1 MVKNYGEYIKREDVV
16 RTIMS
21 LPNCENGF
29 SDTYDK
35 STIIGVLEDI
45 PTAQMWIHVNNRLPD
60 RNMWCLVIC
69 NEPGGR
75 ITRIA
80 IWFKKRFEEI
90 CSTVSGLKTE
100 SKSKDITRFVTHWME
115 LPQRPEKHK

>member
-1 MVKNYGEYIKREDVV
+1 MVKNDGEYIKREDVV
-16 RTIMS
+16 RAIMS

-60 RNMWCLVIC
+60 RSMWCLVIC
-69 NEPGGR
+69 NERGGR

-80 IWFKKRFEEI
+80 VFLADYYGDIFEDD
-90 CSTVSGLKTE
+90 GKN
-100 SKSKDITRFVTHWME
+100 ITKFVTHWMP
-115 LPQRPEKHK
+115 LPEPPEKDE